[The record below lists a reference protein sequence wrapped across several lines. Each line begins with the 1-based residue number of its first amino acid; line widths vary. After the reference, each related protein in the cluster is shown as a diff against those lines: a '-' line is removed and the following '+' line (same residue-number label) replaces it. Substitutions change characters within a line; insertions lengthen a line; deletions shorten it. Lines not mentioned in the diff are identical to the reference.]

1 MEKRK
6 VNHKGLGTLGES
18 IAEQHL
24 IDSGYT
30 IVEKNFRVRS
40 GELDIIANDTSG
52 TLVFIEV
59 KTSQGYFAGD
69 PAEWIT
75 LKKQRQLYKMALMY
89 CSTNSIED
97 VPMRFDVI
105 TVVFQKNK
113 QSTVNHIQNA
123 FYNF

>member
-24 IDSGYT
+24 IESGYR
-30 IVEKNFRVRS
+30 ILDKNFRVRS
-40 GELDIIANDTSG
+40 GELDIVASDSSG
-52 TLVFIEV
+52 VLVFIEV

-69 PAEWIT
+69 PVEWIT

-89 CSTNSIED
+89 CSTKSIED
-97 VPMRFDVI
+97 IPMRFDVI